1 MKKIAAL
8 VLVFMATF
16 AISGCD
22 YVPEAVKEFFRPT
35 SGAYTKGE
43 FMGSLAV
50 RFESF
55 PTGDG
60 QTVELVQLIDKYGY
74 KDSAGKEWEV
84 PAGEISD
91 GASIPWA
98 LWSVVGG
105 PFSGPY
111 RNAAVV
117 HDYYCN
123 VRTRPY
129 QEVHKMF
136 YEAALKAGTSKGIA
150 KLMYMAILADGPTWK
165 TPKGTGKKK
174 MQNQGSI
181 NVSPLVKHAAATQTK
196 IDLSKY
202 PLVMAQAA
210 PKPGTAAAVA
220 DPKTCK
226 EMIDKVKVNKMD
238 AKAKYNELKLWIE
251 RNKPNLVDI
260 QKCVANLRRANLTTN

>member
-8 VLVFMATF
+8 VLLFSASL
-16 AISGCD
+16 ALSGCD
-22 YVPEAVKEFFRPT
+22 YVPDAVKEFFKPT
-35 SGAYTKGE
+35 SSAYKNGTFK
-43 FMGSLAV
+43 GSLAV
-50 RFESF
+50 RFQSF

-60 QTVELVQLIDKYGY
+60 QTVELVQLIDGYGY
-74 KDSAGKEWEV
+74 KDSAGKEWDV

-91 GASIPWA
+91 GASIPWV
-98 LWSVVGG
+98 LWSIVGG

-123 VRTRPY
+123 TRTRPY

-136 YEAALKAGTSKGIA
+136 YEAALKAGTSKGLA
-150 KLMYMAILADGPTWK
+150 KLMYMAILADGPKWPA
-165 TPKGTGKKK
+165 PKASGKGK

-181 NVSPLVKHAAATQTK
+181 KSRLPIKHAAATQTK

-202 PLVMAQAA
+202 PLILAQAA
-210 PKPGTAAAVA
+210 PKPGAAVA